1 MSSSVLATP
10 VATTTPLNGALGY
23 DIAQP
28 NALFV
33 GNGTSFVNVS
43 DGDPN
48 NVKGPASAV
57 SGDLA
62 SFDGTTGKL
71 IRDSNIPANLV
82 VTNINVS
89 VTAGD
94 LPRFDGTTGKV
105 IRDSNILYT
114 NVVENTGGVVTS
126 GNLAN
131 FGDTTGR
138 LIQDSSIAAA
148 NVVQGPASAVS
159 GDIATYNGTTG
170 KLIQDSGIT
179 ISSSTTASISFTSAG
194 SNPTIT
200 GWLKLQ
206 KIATSV
212 NSMVYFEVGIFAA
225 PTVTTPDTWT
235 ATAVIPSGYRPAN
248 TGQIVPPVYN
258 STFPGT
264 IDTDAQLN
272 VTTAGNIVF
281 NIRDTLTG
289 ATIGL
294 STFYGNYSV

>member
-48 NVKGPASAV
+48 NVK
-57 SGDLA
+57 
-62 SFDGTTGKL
+62 
-71 IRDSNIPANLV
+71 
-82 VTNINVS
+82 
-89 VTAGD
+89 
-94 LPRFDGTTGKV
+94 
-105 IRDSNILYT
+105 
-114 NVVENTGGVVTS
+114 
-126 GNLAN
+126 
-131 FGDTTGR
+131 
-138 LIQDSSIAAA
+138 
-148 NVVQGPASAVS
+148 GPASAVS

-272 VTTAGNIVF
+272 VSTAGNIVF

-289 ATIGL
+289 ATIVL